1 MVHPLVLLSVA
12 DHHARSVARG
22 SSKRVVGVL
31 LGQDNGKS
39 INVANSFGI
48 PFEEDDK
55 DAKTWFLDHNY
66 VEGMFEMFKKVNG
79 AYRVAVGI
87 PPFPPAFVQCCPA
100 DVTATMIMQRG
111 NG

>member
-1 MVHPLVLLSVA
+1 MVHPLVLLSVT
-12 DHHARSVARG
+12 DHHARSSLRSVARG

-39 INVANSFGI
+39 INVANSFGV

-79 AYRVAVGI
+79 ACRFAV
-87 PPFPPAFVQCCPA
+87 
-100 DVTATMIMQRG
+100 
-111 NG
+111 